1 MSKSPMAPSSKCLCE
16 FYFTQLSK
24 QEWQCKKCLNRK
36 TKNGGWTNLLSHVR
50 TCVGTDYI
58 NEYKEQKNRIQH
70 GTTLSGFFIRVSETE
85 KDVYRWIRF
94 IVMKNLPVSFVDC
107 PLTRDIASQSLK
119 PISGR
124 TLRRHI
130 VSLHSVVCDNIR
142 KELPSKFAL
151 VFDGWSEGPQ
161 HYIGVGASYTKIVDG
176 AETPVQTMLSMKP
189 LLADGVV
196 GMTALDHI
204 SHISKVLEKYG
215 KTMRDVMCL
224 AADNCSV
231 NQAMARLLHIPLLGC
246 ASHKFNLAVR
256 RWIDEQPE
264 LSEVIKKVSV
274 TSYLLLLSPPETNP
288 TFCCSSS
295 LLLHMPQV
303 QRLMKKVSSLKAAS
317 QLRLLTKY
325 CPIIENKTRWSS
337 TYQMIRR
344 FLRIQN
350 ELSSVVEILS
360 FLPNHLEVDLL
371 QRGFEEMKKFDSI
384 TVMLQRE
391 GMSFV
396 ESRQIFDL
404 FLEDFPT
411 FKHYLADDAKIVE
424 DKLFESSVMAIA
436 KGLPLSDTQREAAIP
451 LLKPVQNKRANEEE
465 SGDCSIDQE
474 ANLSYSQKLQRQLKR
489 QKRSLLNDGPADYI
503 CLDILPGTS
512 VTCERLFSTAKF
524 ILSDTRKR
532 TSPSLFEALL
542 LLKVNST
549 HWDVFS
555 VGEAMGRCKKKA
567 IYDDQLEDVDQ
578 DDLVEEENDSEPEL
592 ASHST
597 SSLSTSSVL
606 IM

>member
-1 MSKSPMAPSSKCLCE
+1 M
-16 FYFTQLSK
+16 
-24 QEWQCKKCLNRK
+24 
-36 TKNGGWTNLLSHVR
+36 H
-50 TCVGTDYI
+50 
-58 NEYKEQKNRIQH
+58 
-70 GTTLSGFFIRVSETE
+70 
-85 KDVYRWIRF
+85 
-94 IVMKNLPVSFVDC
+94 
-107 PLTRDIASQSLK
+107 
-119 PISGR
+119 
-124 TLRRHI
+124 
-130 VSLHSVVCDNIR
+130 
-142 KELPSKFAL
+142 
-151 VFDGWSEGPQ
+151 
-161 HYIGVGASYTKIVDG
+161 
-176 AETPVQTMLSMKP
+176 
-189 LLADGVV
+189 
-196 GMTALDHI
+196 
-204 SHISKVLEKYG
+204 
-215 KTMRDVMCL
+215 
-224 AADNCSV
+224 
-231 NQAMARLLHIPLLGC
+231 
-246 ASHKFNLAVR
+246 
-256 RWIDEQPE
+256 
-264 LSEVIKKVSV
+264 
-274 TSYLLLLSPPETNP
+274 
-288 TFCCSSS
+288 
-295 LLLHMPQV
+295 QV
-303 QRLMKKVSSLKAAS
+303 QKLMKKMSSLKAAS

-344 FLRIQN
+344 FLLIQN
-350 ELSSVVEILS
+350 ELSSVVELLS

-371 QRGFEEMKKFDSI
+371 QRSFEEMKKFDSI

-404 FLEDFPT
+404 FLQDFPT
-411 FKHYLADDAKIVE
+411 FKHYLADDANIVE

-436 KGLPLSDTQREAAIP
+436 KGLPLSDTQREAVIP
-451 LLKPVQNKRANEEE
+451 LLKPVQNNRANEEE
-465 SGDCSIDQE
+465 TGDCRIDQE

-555 VGEAMGRCKKKA
+555 VSEAMGRCKKKA
-567 IYDDQLEDVDQ
+567 IYDNNDQLEDVDQ
-578 DDLVEEENDSEPEL
+578 DDLVEEENDSSEPEL

-597 SSLSTSSVL
+597 SSLSTTSSVL